1 MDFLFQVMSMLC
13 TKQHRFTTLPPPLS
27 FLFSEGRRERYTHK
41 LATSEL
47 LPRPSFFSFSSKK
60 TIPNTQH
67 TQTMPGLHFLPSYR
81 YMLTPLPLFFLFPRS
96 AMFLAAGPELL
107 SIIVMGAQS
116 TGTSGEL
123 WMLFT
128 GILRTQL
135 LCFYKLRTLPK
146 NISRLGVELCNYL
159 YHIIFTN

>member
-1 MDFLFQVMSMLC
+1 MSMLC

-123 WMLFT
+123 
-128 GILRTQL
+128 
-135 LCFYKLRTLPK
+135 
-146 NISRLGVELCNYL
+146 
-159 YHIIFTN
+159 